1 MKLLTFI
8 LGFVLTTNTISVEAQ
23 QVVDTTSRRNTIK
36 LDFTSYALYRNA
48 AVLSY
53 ERVIKSNQTWGITG
67 GFQQLPG
74 LIKGISS
81 VQVTR
86 NTKASGFKVG
96 GEYRFYLQK
105 ENKFNA
111 PRGVYMGPYT
121 TLLNFSN
128 QRFVQLDNNGIIEDG
143 NLRTK
148 VNIVNIGFQ
157 VGYQFL
163 VNDRWT
169 FDLVF
174 VGPSISNYRATVQL
188 EGNINI
194 DPDNISDEIS
204 EALLDRFPL
213 IGDLISGNTISSSG
227 KVNTWGFGYRYQFQ
241 VGYHFGRKKK

>member
-8 LGFVLTTNTISVEAQ
+8 FGIALTTNAICTNAQ
-23 QVVDTTSRRNTIK
+23 QVVDSTSRKSTIK
-36 LDFTSYALYRNA
+36 IDLTSYMLYRNA

-67 GFQQLPG
+67 GVQQLPG
-74 LIKGISS
+74 LKGINS
-81 VQVTR
+81 VQVTK
-86 NTKASGFKVG
+86 NTKAAGFKLG

-121 TLLNFSN
+121 TLLNFAN
-128 QRFVQLDNNGIIEDG
+128 QRFVQVDNNGVIEEG
-143 NLRTK
+143 NLKTK
-148 VNIVNIGFQ
+148 VSIINIGFQ
-157 VGYQFL
+157 LGYQFL

-174 VGPSISNYRATVQL
+174 VGPSVSNYRATVKL

-194 DPDNISDEIS
+194 DPDDITNEINQ
-204 EALLDRFPL
+204 ALLDRFPL
-213 IGDLISGNTISSSG
+213 IGDLITGNTVSSSG
-227 KVNTWGFGYRYQFQ
+227 KASAWGFGYRYQFQ